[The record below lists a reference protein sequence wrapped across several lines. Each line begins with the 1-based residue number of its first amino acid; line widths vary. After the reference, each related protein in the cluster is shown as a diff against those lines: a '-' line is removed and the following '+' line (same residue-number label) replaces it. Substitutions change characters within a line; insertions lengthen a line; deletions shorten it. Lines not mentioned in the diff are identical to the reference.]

1 MTIIDCHAVFYN
13 NNRVLVLNK
22 FTPPEKAERLERYGS
37 LDGLRAYAAIGIVI
51 MHVLA
56 NISVKPSENYFTV
69 TLIPWFTD
77 FTLLF
82 MVVSGFS
89 LCCGYYERIKA
100 GLITP
105 NSFYKK
111 RYIRIL
117 PFFASLCVLDVIIS
131 PSMYSLYEMFAD
143 MTLCF
148 GLLPDVNISVIGVG
162 WFLGVVFVFYML
174 FPFFVFLMDNRRRGW
189 IVLVATLLLVWMAT
203 RYSFNG
209 ESPEPVIG
217 RGNIV
222 YCMPLFMAG
231 GLVFLYRN
239 PLSLF
244 VNRHN
249 RMACCIMLAGI
260 LTFFVLSLWEYSS
273 FVLLLSELVL
283 FTIVLIYAIGSD
295 NILFNNRVVKY
306 VSGLSMEIYLCH
318 MVMFRVVERLHLEN
332 FISDTDCLYIVVS
345 VSVMTGTIVFSHV
358 MKHYLLKGIIAKF
371 G

>member
-174 FPFFVFLMDNRRRGW
+174 FPFFVFFIDNRRRGW
-189 IVLVATLLLVWMAT
+189 IVLVASLLLVWLAT
-203 RYSFNG
+203 R
-209 ESPEPVIG
+209 
-217 RGNIV
+217 
-222 YCMPLFMAG
+222 
-231 GLVFLYRN
+231 
-239 PLSLF
+239 
-244 VNRHN
+244 
-249 RMACCIMLAGI
+249 
-260 LTFFVLSLWEYSS
+260 
-273 FVLLLSELVL
+273 
-283 FTIVLIYAIGSD
+283 
-295 NILFNNRVVKY
+295 
-306 VSGLSMEIYLCH
+306 
-318 MVMFRVVERLHLEN
+318 
-332 FISDTDCLYIVVS
+332 
-345 VSVMTGTIVFSHV
+345 
-358 MKHYLLKGIIAKF
+358 
-371 G
+371 